1 MVEMAGAAIVRH
13 QMIRVRRVAGV
24 VATTIAVTLAAGV
37 PPAVAAP
44 AAPAAATA
52 TTAVVTLVHGV
63 RGLVADIYLDGALVL
78 PTFQPERFTDP
89 ITIAAGRHVVDV
101 RQAGA
106 AASTAPLLNATISLD
121 AGSQSSAVVHLDAKG
136 DPTITVYADDLKAL
150 PAGRSSLVVRHAA
163 QADPV
168 AVSLDQQLIVP
179 VLASGAESGYLA
191 TAADH
196 RITVTAAAG
205 GGPVVAPQAL
215 SFADGSVNFLYLI
228 GSERNATLGWAA
240 VTRSGVAA
248 APTAV
253 QTGDGSMAQRATASS
268 LRSMVT
274 NALPIAGAVALV
286 GYLGLTVMPRR
297 RRRTL

>member
-1 MVEMAGAAIVRH
+1 MVEMAGSALVRYE
-13 QMIRVRRVAGV
+13 MIRVRRIAGLVATAIAITVAGG
-24 VATTIAVTLAAGV
+24 VA
-37 PPAVAAP
+37 PAVAAP
-44 AAPAAATA
+44 ASPAAASA

-63 RGLVADIYLDGALVL
+63 RGLVADIYLDGALAL

-89 ITIAAGRHVVDV
+89 IAIAAGRHVVEV

-106 AASTAPLLNATISLD
+106 AASTAPLLKATISLD
-121 AGSQSSAVVHLDAKG
+121 AGSQSSAVVHLNAKG
-136 DPTITVYADDLKAL
+136 DPTLTVYADDLKAL

-163 QADPV
+163 QAESV

-179 VLASGAESGYLA
+179 VLAPGAESGYLA

-196 RITVTAAAG
+196 RITVSAAAG

-228 GSERNATLGWAA
+228 GSERDATLGWAA

-248 APTAV
+248 VPSAV
-253 QTGDGSMAQRATASS
+253 QTGDGSMARAATASS
-268 LRSMVT
+268 LRAMLA
-274 NALPIAGAVALV
+274 NALPIAGGVVLV
-286 GYLGLTVMPRR
+286 GYLALTMMPRR
-297 RRRTL
+297 RRRTV